1 MRDIKFAEAVDRLCE
16 RLIET
21 VRSELKVHNKT
32 TQDHMNDIVDLLTD
46 VQISSHKAEREI
58 AKTLGWDYSRRIKID
73 RSE

>member
-32 TQDHMNDIVDLLTD
+32 TQVHMNDIVDLLTD
-46 VQISSHKAEREI
+46 VQITSHKAEREI
-58 AKTLGWDYSRRIKID
+58 FKMFGEDSRRIKSD